1 MRTSVLVMAAVIG
14 ATMPAIGAAENMDPA
29 DTRVTPT
36 DSRFD
41 LRTAVVSR
49 PALATAFQDSTTHTG
64 LFGGSRDRF
73 MDVRGMLD
81 YRLTRGGTVS
91 GYVGLGYQG
100 TFSGRTG
107 GASLAADSDFFY
119 LPTGVTT
126 RIGGASRGWLL
137 SAEYRPVL
145 SGSAGWVDG
154 NRASVTPEFDPIAD
168 FGLSLS
174 ARLDWTTDGGHA
186 MQFEPYYDF
195 WNGPDYRLI
204 PGDRGSSGLETL
216 RPAGDEFGFRFN
228 LGF

>member
-1 MRTSVLVMAAVIG
+1 MRTSVLLMATVFG
-14 ATMPAIGAAENMDPA
+14 AILPATGAAENLAPA
-29 DTRVTPT
+29 ETRVTPT

-49 PALATAFQDSTTHTG
+49 PALATAFQDSAAHPG

-81 YRLTRGGTVS
+81 YRLTSGGMVS

-100 TFSGRTG
+100 TFSDRTA
-107 GASLAADSDFFY
+107 GASLAADHDFLY

-126 RIGGASRGWLL
+126 RVGEASRGWSL

-145 SGSAGWVDG
+145 SGSAGLVEG
-154 NRASVTPEFDPIAD
+154 NRAPVTPAFDPLAD

-174 ARLDWTTDGGHA
+174 ARLDWTTSGGQA

-204 PGDRGSSGLETL
+204 PGGRGSRGLETL